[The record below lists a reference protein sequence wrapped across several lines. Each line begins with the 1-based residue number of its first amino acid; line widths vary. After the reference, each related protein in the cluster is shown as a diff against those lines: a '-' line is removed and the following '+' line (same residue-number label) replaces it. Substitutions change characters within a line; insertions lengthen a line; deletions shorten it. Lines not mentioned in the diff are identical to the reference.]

1 MNKNIK
7 KLIESAPRKPGV
19 YVWKDDGGR
28 MLYVGKAENLRDRL
42 RNYLSPQDSKTAKLV
57 ERAHSIETILTKTD
71 TEALIL
77 EDALVKQNQPRYNVR
92 LRDDKRY
99 PYIRITVNEDYPK
112 IEVVR
117 RVELDGSRYFG
128 PYTDAG
134 SVRRVVNA
142 ACEIFGIRKCKHDL
156 RNVRRPCIN
165 YGMRKCSAPC
175 RMIGRE
181 EYAARVGQACRFLAG
196 QCGRVKKEL
205 LSKIKAKSRRME
217 YEKAAE
223 LRDILTAIESLSV
236 PQDLSS
242 ATLEDMDV
250 LGYAS
255 LEGRADITQLKVRNK
270 KVVAVLHYPL
280 KGEYAGDSSRS
291 MKAFIKQQ
299 YTTKDLVPKRIL
311 TSAYPEDGKLL
322 EKTLLETLGVK
333 VAIARPFRGQ
343 KYKLSE
349 MAVENSIHQLARER
363 NERESTRGLNSL
375 RKAIGLSKT
384 PARIE
389 GYDISNLGEKHTVGG
404 MVVFT
409 DGCPDKK
416 QYRRFR
422 IRGERGQDDPGSMAE
437 MIRRRFNHPEWETPS
452 LILLDGG
459 KAQLNACLKH
469 IPGGVPAAAIAKR
482 FEEIHLPA
490 RTKPVRL
497 AGNSPALLLLQQ
509 VRDEAHRYSRA
520 YHLKKRGKEFIE
532 G

>member
-280 KGEYAGDSSRS
+280 KGEYAGDS
-291 MKAFIKQQ
+291 
-299 YTTKDLVPKRIL
+299 
-311 TSAYPEDGKLL
+311 
-322 EKTLLETLGVK
+322 
-333 VAIARPFRGQ
+333 IARPFRGQ